1 MRGRFITFEGVEGV
15 GKSTQVALAASHL
28 RSRGIEPVVTREPG
42 GTALAEKLRALV
54 LEPGHGVVSP
64 TAELLMMFAARASH
78 VAEVIR
84 PAVAEGRTVLCD
96 RFTDATE
103 AYQGG
108 GRGVSGAWIR
118 ELARIAHPRLAPDLT
133 LVFDAPAEVA
143 LSRLAGRGA
152 TQDRIES
159 EDAAFFSRVRKAYLA
174 IATREP
180 ARVRIVDATQPEAEV
195 ARAVASLLDAVLP
208 MGSR

>member
-15 GKSTQVALAASHL
+15 GKSTQIARAAEHL
-28 RSRGIEPVVTREPG
+28 RARGIEPIVTREPG
-42 GTALAEKLRALV
+42 GTPLAEKLRALV
-54 LEPGHGVVSP
+54 LEPGHGPIAP
-64 TAELLMMFAARASH
+64 TSELLLMFAARASH

-84 PAVAEGRTVLCD
+84 PAISEGRTVLCD

-108 GRGVSGAWIR
+108 GRGVNAAWIR

-143 LSRLAGRGA
+143 LARLSGRGA
-152 TQDRIES
+152 AQDRIEA
-159 EDAAFFSRVRKAYLA
+159 EDAGFFERVRKSYIA
-174 IATREP
+174 IAEREP
-180 ARVRIVDATQPEAEV
+180 ARVHIVDATRPEAVVAKDV
-195 ARAVASLLDAVLP
+195 ARLIDSVLP
-208 MGSR
+208 PGSR

>member
-15 GKSTQVALAASHL
+15 GKSTQIARAAAHL
-28 RSRGIEPVVTREPG
+28 RARGIEPVVTREPG
-42 GTALAEKLRALV
+42 GTPLAEKLRALV
-54 LEPGHGVVSP
+54 LEKGHGPVAP

-84 PAVAEGRTVLCD
+84 PAVSEGRTVLCD

-108 GRGVSGAWIR
+108 GRGVNAAWIR

-143 LSRLAGRGA
+143 LARLSGRGA
-152 TQDRIES
+152 AHDRIEA
-159 EDAAFFSRVRKAYLA
+159 EDAAFFERVRKSYLA
-174 IATREP
+174 IAEREP
-180 ARVRIVDATQPEAEV
+180 DRVHIVDATRPEAEV
-195 ARAVASLLDAVLP
+195 AADVARLIDAVLP
-208 MGSR
+208 PGSR